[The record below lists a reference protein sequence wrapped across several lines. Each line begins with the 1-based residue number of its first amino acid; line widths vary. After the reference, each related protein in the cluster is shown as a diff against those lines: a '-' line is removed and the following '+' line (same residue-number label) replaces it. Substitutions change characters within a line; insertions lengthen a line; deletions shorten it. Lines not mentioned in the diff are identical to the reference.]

1 MNKWAMMYGGS
12 SGRYDEGGDEREM
25 RRRRDERGRYMEADD
40 RPGMYGANNR
50 YDTFD
55 RQSRSEGG
63 REMRGE
69 QLIGFKREEATIG
82 PDGRYNDRRE
92 GMVIPMNM
100 HGGQKQL
107 TREEARKWMREM
119 KHTAFEEEEAM
130 RYARKMGLDDEEIF
144 PSYWAVINA
153 LVTDYEDVARKHGV
167 HKPEFYADLAKAWI
181 CDEDAVENKAAMYYR
196 YVVEHE

>member
-1 MNKWAMMYGGS
+1 MNKWAMMYGAGND
-12 SGRYDEGGDEREM
+12 RYSEGENEREM
-25 RRRRDERGRYMEADD
+25 RRRRDERGRYMEMDG
-40 RPGMYGANNR
+40 RRNEMYGRSDR
-50 YDTFD
+50 YDAYD
-55 RQSRSEGG
+55 

-92 GMVIPMNM
+92 GMVIPMNA

-107 TREEARKWMREM
+107 TREEARKWMHEM
-119 KHTAFEEEEAM
+119 KHTAFEEEDAM

-144 PSYWAVINA
+144 PSYWTVMNA